1 MRRSEHSPHPA
12 CRRLSEGAHAIVY
25 AQAIEFLVSLGEPRM
40 GHEVLALAMDAGGTM
55 TDTFIVDKAGN
66 FVIGKAPTT
75 PWDESE
81 GFIESAQDAFAQ
93 WALDEQAAFAQF
105 EIAVYA
111 GTTMLNT
118 LLTRTGR
125 RIGLITSKGFEDI
138 LLMEQGRQVWSGYS
152 HADRLHSATHVHNQP
167 LIPRRRIRGVSE
179 RTDMF
184 GEVAIPLYEAD
195 ARVAAEEV
203 LAQELQGLAIC
214 FLHSYANP
222 HNEQRMEAIC
232 REVMAARGLS
242 LPIYLSSHIRPV
254 IRENQRVNAT
264 TIEAYAA
271 DPVRKQLH
279 NVEGSAVQRGYR
291 KQVTTMLAYGGLANI
306 RHPRLHE
313 TLISGPIGGML
324 GAKYISQ
331 LLGEKNVLAVDM
343 GGTSYDFG
351 LITNGSFNLNN
362 EPEIARFRLALPSIE
377 LDSIRGGAGLYVS
390 VDPIT
395 NRIIMGPEGAGA
407 NPGPVCFD
415 RGNLR
420 PTITDCLAINGYL
433 NKDNFLGGK
442 VKLNLPAAKRELQSQ
457 IAAKLDLE
465 VHAAADGILKL
476 WLQMAQDATK
486 RAIHVRGGDVAD
498 YVLMGYGGAGPLVL
512 AGVSHKEPF
521 KSVVTFPF
529 AAAFS
534 AFGCT
539 TTDYSHRYTRSSLFS
554 VAHNAEAS
562 AKVTVAKGLTA
573 LWHNLEAEARESFE
587 REGMELAKIRYTRIA
602 FVRYGGQLDE
612 VEVPYDRDWQG
623 APEDVDHLLDL
634 FEDLYTKMYAKAA
647 KHPKAGYAILQV
659 ALVASI
665 ETRKPE
671 LPLFPEQG
679 PTPSPAAQRGRREV
693 YVNGQWQSAAI
704 FDIDS
709 LQPGNI
715 IDGLAMLEH
724 PATTLL
730 VPARRRAR
738 VDGRKFI
745 WLENV

>member
-1 MRRSEHSPHPA
+1 
-12 CRRLSEGAHAIVY
+12 
-25 AQAIEFLVSLGEPRM
+25 
-40 GHEVLALAMDAGGTM
+40 M
-55 TDTFIVDKAGN
+55 TDTFLVDKEGN

-81 GFIESAQDAFAQ
+81 GFIESAQDAFVQ
-93 WALDEQAAFAQF
+93 WQLDEREAFSQF
-105 EIAVYA
+105 EVAVYA

-125 RIGLITSKGFEDI
+125 RIGLITTKGFEDI

-152 HADRLHSATHVHNQP
+152 YADRLHAATHVHNGP
-167 LIPRRRIRGVSE
+167 LIPRRRVRGVSE
-179 RTDMF
+179 RTNMF
-184 GEVAIPLYEAD
+184 GKVAIALYEQD
-195 ARVAAEEV
+195 ARTAAEELV
-203 LAQELQGLAIC
+203 TQKLEGIAIC

-222 HNEQRMEAIC
+222 ANEERMAAIC
-232 REVMAARGLS
+232 REVLQAGGLT

-279 NVEGSAVQRGYR
+279 NVENSAVSRGYR
-291 KQVTTMLAYGGLANI
+291 KQMTTMLAYGGLANI

-324 GAKYISQ
+324 GAHFVSQ
-331 LLGEKNVLAVDM
+331 LIGEKNVLAVDM

-351 LITNGSFNLNN
+351 LITNGTFNLNN

-377 LDSIRGGAGLYVS
+377 LDSIRGGAGLYLS

-415 RGNLR
+415 RGNKQ

-442 VKLNLPAAKRELQSQ
+442 VKLNLLIAQKELKTQ
-457 IAAKLDLE
+457 IADEIGLN
-465 VHAAADGILKL
+465 VHEAADGIIKL
-476 WLQMAQDATK
+476 WLQTAQDATR
-486 RAIHVRGGDVAD
+486 RAIQVRGGDVAD
-498 YVLMGYGGAGPLVL
+498 YVIMGYGGAGPLIL
-512 AGVSHKEPF
+512 AGVSEGQPF
-521 KSVVTFPF
+521 RGVVTFPF

-554 VAHNAEAS
+554 LAHNSDS
-562 AKVTVAKGLTA
+562 AAKTAVARGLTDLWNA
-573 LWHNLEAEARESFE
+573 LETEAKESFSS
-587 REGMELAKIRYTRIA
+587 EGMDLGKVEYRRVA

-612 VEVPYDRDWQG
+612 VEVPFDRSWQATPG
-623 APEDVDHLLDL
+623 DIDHLLDL

-647 KHPKAGYAILQV
+647 KYPKAGYAILQV

-671 LPLFPEQG
+671 FPLFSDQG
-679 PTPSPAAQRGRREV
+679 PIPPAAAKKGERDL
-693 YVNGQWQSAAI
+693 YINGKWQKAAI
-704 FDIDS
+704 YD
-709 LQPGNI
+709 
-715 IDGLAMLEH
+715 
-724 PATTLL
+724 
-730 VPARRRAR
+730 
-738 VDGRKFI
+738 
-745 WLENV
+745 

>member
-1 MRRSEHSPHPA
+1 MERH
-12 CRRLSEGAHAIVY
+12 
-25 AQAIEFLVSLGEPRM
+25 
-40 GHEVLALAMDAGGTM
+40 VLAMAMDAGGTM
-55 TDTFIVDKAGN
+55 TDTFVVDSEGN

-75 PWDESE
+75 PWDEAE
-81 GFIESAQDAFAQ
+81 GFVESSQDAFRQ
-93 WALDEQAAFAQF
+93 WGLEERAAFSQF
-105 EIAVYA
+105 EVAVYA

-138 LLMEQGRQVWSGYS
+138 LLMEQGRQVWSGYT

-167 LIPRRRIRGVSE
+167 LIPRRRVRGVSE

-184 GEVAIPLYEAD
+184 GDIAIKLYEDD
-195 ARVAAEEV
+195 ARVAVREL
-203 LAQELQGLAIC
+203 LAQKLEGIAVC

-232 REVMAARGLS
+232 REIMAEQDVDM
-242 LPIYLSSHIRPV
+242 PIYLSSHIRPV

-271 DPVRKQLH
+271 DPVRRQLHSVEDRARNLGFRKQL
-279 NVEGSAVQRGYR
+279 
-291 KQVTTMLAYGGLANI
+291 TTMLSYGGLANI

-324 GAKYISQ
+324 GAHYIAQ
-331 LLGEKNVLAVDM
+331 ILGEKNVLAVDM

-351 LITNGSFNLNN
+351 LITNGTFNLNN

-377 LDSIRGGAGLYVS
+377 LDSIRGGAGLFLS

-395 NRIIMGPEGAGA
+395 RRIVMGPEGAGA

-415 RGNLR
+415 RGNLQ
-420 PTITDCLAINGYL
+420 PTVTDCLAVNGYL

-442 VKLNLPAAKRELQSQ
+442 VKLNIPLAKARLESEIASQ
-457 IAAKLDLE
+457 IGLN
-465 VHAAADGILKL
+465 VHDASNGILKL
-476 WLQMAQDATK
+476 WLQQAQEATK
-486 RAIHVRGGDVAD
+486 RALHVRGGDFAD
-498 YVLMGYGGAGPLVL
+498 YVIMAYGGAGPLIL
-512 AGVSHKEPF
+512 AGVSENQPF
-521 KSVVTFPF
+521 KGVVTFPF

-539 TTDYSHRYTRSSLFS
+539 TTDYSHRYTRSSLFALS
-554 VAHNAEAS
+554 HKADRAAQEA
-562 AKVTVAKGLTA
+562 VGRGLSE
-573 LWHNLEAEARESFE
+573 LWANLEDEAHESFE
-587 REGMELAKIRYTRIA
+587 REGMDLGKVQYRRVA

-612 VEVPYDRDWQG
+612 VEVPFDRAWTG
-623 APEDVDHLLDL
+623 SAEDVDHLLDL
-634 FEDLYTKMYAKAA
+634 FEERYTKMFAKAA
-647 KHPKAGYAILQV
+647 KYPKAGYAIYQV

-671 LPLFPEQG
+671 FPIFPDQG
-679 PTPSPAAQRGRREV
+679 VIPPAAAFKGERDV
-693 YVNGQWQSAAI
+693 Y
-704 FDIDS
+704 IDGKWYKAGIYDMEAM
-709 LQPGNI
+709 LPGNI
-715 IDGLAMLEH
+715 INGLAILEH

-730 VPARRRAR
+730 VPLNRRAR
-738 VDGRKFI
+738 MDNRKFV
-745 WLENV
+745 WLENR

>member
-1 MRRSEHSPHPA
+1 MAR
-12 CRRLSEGAHAIVY
+12 
-25 AQAIEFLVSLGEPRM
+25 
-40 GHEVLALAMDAGGTM
+40 EVLALAMDAGGTM
-55 TDTFIVDKAGN
+55 TDTFLVDRQGN

-81 GFIESAQDAFAQ
+81 GFIESAQDAFEQ
-93 WALDEQAAFAQF
+93 WQLDERTAFEQF
-105 EIAVYA
+105 EVAVYA

-125 RIGLITSKGFEDI
+125 KIGLITSKGFEDI

-152 HADRLHSATHVHNQP
+152 YADRLHSATHVHNQP
-167 LIPRRRIRGVSE
+167 LVPRRRVRGVSE
-179 RTDMF
+179 RTNMF
-184 GEVAIPLYEAD
+184 GTIAIPLYEKD
-195 ARVAAEEV
+195 ARIAAEE
-203 LAQELQGLAIC
+203 LLSQDLEGLAIC

-232 REVMAARGLS
+232 REVMKEKGLAI
-242 LPIYLSSHIRPV
+242 PIYISSHIRPV

-279 NVEGSAVQRGYR
+279 NVENSARSRGYR
-291 KQVTTMLAYGGLANI
+291 KQMTTMLSYGGLANI

-324 GAKYISQ
+324 GAHFVAKLI
-331 LLGEKNVLAVDM
+331 GEPNVLAVDM
-343 GGTSYDFG
+343 GGTSYDYG
-351 LITNGSFNLNN
+351 LITHGTFNLNN

-390 VDPIT
+390 VDPAT
-395 NRIIMGPEGAGA
+395 NRLIMGPEGAGA

-415 RGNLR
+415 RGNKH

-442 VKLNLPAAKRELQSQ
+442 VKLNPLAAQKELKSQ
-457 IAAKLDLE
+457 IADKIGLN
-465 VHAAADGILKL
+465 VHDAADGIIKL
-476 WLQMAQDATK
+476 WLQTALDATR
-486 RAIHVRGGDVAD
+486 RAIQVRGGDAAD
-498 YVLMGYGGAGPLVL
+498 YVIMGYGGAGPLVL
-512 AGVSHKEPF
+512 AGISEGQPF
-521 KSVVTFPF
+521 KGVVTFPF

-554 VAHNAEAS
+554 LQHNSNAAAKEAVA
-562 AKVTVAKGLTA
+562 TGLTD
-573 LWHNLEAEARESFE
+573 LWNNLEAEAKESFE
-587 REGMELAKIRYTRIA
+587 SEGMDLSKVEYRRVA

-612 VEVPYDRDWQG
+612 VEVPFNRPWQ
-623 APEDVDHLLDL
+623 ATASDIDYLLDQ
-634 FEDLYTKMYAKAA
+634 FEDLYTKMFAKAA
-647 KHPKAGYAILQV
+647 KYPKAGYAILQV

-665 ETRKPE
+665 ETKKPE
-671 LPLFPEQG
+671 FQLFPDHG
-679 PTPSPAAQRGRREV
+679 PTPPAAAKKGERDL
-693 YVNGQWQSAAI
+693 YINGKWQKAGI
-704 FDIDS
+704 YDMDS
-709 LQPGNI
+709 LESGNVI
-715 IDGLAMLEH
+715 NGLAILEH

-730 VPARRRAR
+730 VPGTRKAR
-738 VDGRKFI
+738 VDNRKFI
-745 WLENV
+745 WLENL

>member
-1 MRRSEHSPHPA
+1 MAR
-12 CRRLSEGAHAIVY
+12 
-25 AQAIEFLVSLGEPRM
+25 Q
-40 GHEVLALAMDAGGTM
+40 VLALAMDAGGTM
-55 TDTFIVDKAGN
+55 TDTFLVDSEGN

-81 GFIESAQDAFAQ
+81 GFVESSTDAFDQ
-93 WALDEQAAFAQF
+93 WELDEKVAFNQF
-105 EIAVYA
+105 EVAVYA

-125 RIGLITSKGFEDI
+125 KISLITTKGFEDI
-138 LLMEQGRQVWSGYS
+138 LLMEQGRQVWSGYT
-152 HADRLHSATHVHNQP
+152 HADRLHSATHVHNIP
-167 LIPRRRIRGVSE
+167 LVPRRRTYGVTE

-184 GEVAIPLYEAD
+184 GDIPIPLYEVD
-195 ARVAAEEV
+195 ARPAAEAA
-203 LAQELQGLAIC
+203 LSQDIQGIAIC

-222 HNEQRMEAIC
+222 LNEQRMEAIC
-232 REVMAARGLS
+232 REVMAEKGIDV
-242 LPIYLSSHIRPV
+242 PIFISSHIRPV

-271 DPVRKQLH
+271 DPVRQQLH
-279 NVEGSAVQRGYR
+279 NVENSAKGRGFR
-291 KQVTTMLAYGGLANI
+291 KQLTTMLSYGGLANI

-324 GAKYISQ
+324 GAHYIANIIK
-331 LLGEKNVLAVDM
+331 EKNVLAVDM

-351 LITNGSFNLNN
+351 LITNGTFNLNN

-377 LDSIRGGAGLYVS
+377 LDSIRGGAGLYLS

-420 PTITDCLAINGYL
+420 PTVTDCLAINGYL

-442 VKLNLPAAKRELQSQ
+442 VKLNIPAAKEQFETQ
-457 IAAKLDLE
+457 IAAKIGLA
-465 VHAAADGILKL
+465 VHDAADGILKL
-476 WLQMAQDATK
+476 WLQQALEATK

-498 YVLMGYGGAGPLVL
+498 YTIMGYGGAGPLVL
-512 AGVSHKEPF
+512 AGVTENQPF
-521 KSVVTFPF
+521 RGVVTFPF

-539 TTDYSHRYTRSSLFS
+539 TTDYSHRYTRSSLF
-554 VAHNAEAS
+554 VLAQKADAEAKQ
-562 AKVTVAKGLTA
+562 AVADGLSK
-573 LWHNLEAEARESFE
+573 LWKNLEDEAHESFE
-587 REGMELAKIRYTRIA
+587 TEGMDLSKVEYRRIA

-612 VEVPYDRDWQG
+612 VEVPFNRDWNG
-623 APEDVDHLLDL
+623 TTDDVDHLLDS
-634 FEDLYTKMYAKAA
+634 FEELYTKMFAKAA
-647 KHPKAGYAILQV
+647 RYPKAGYAIFQV

-671 LPLFPEQG
+671 FPVLPLKGEIP
-679 PTPSPAAQRGRREV
+679 PAKSHKGTRDV
-693 YVNGQWQSAAI
+693 YFNGSWQKAGI
-704 FDIDS
+704 YDMDEME
-709 LQPGNI
+709 PGNI
-715 IDGLAMLEH
+715 VKGLAILEH

-730 VPARRRAR
+730 VPPTRKARMDERR
-738 VDGRKFI
+738 FI

>member
-1 MRRSEHSPHPA
+1 MAR
-12 CRRLSEGAHAIVY
+12 
-25 AQAIEFLVSLGEPRM
+25 
-40 GHEVLALAMDAGGTM
+40 EVLALAMDAGGTM
-55 TDTFIVDKAGN
+55 TDTFMVDKEGN

-75 PWDESE
+75 PADESE
-81 GFIESAQDAFAQ
+81 GFIESAQDAFGQ
-93 WALDEQAAFAQF
+93 WQLDERVAFAQF
-105 EIAVYA
+105 EVAVYA

-125 RIGLITSKGFEDI
+125 RIGLITTKGFEDI

-152 HADRLHSATHVHNQP
+152 YADRLHSATHVHNQP
-167 LIPRRRIRGVSE
+167 LVPRRRVRGVSE

-184 GEVAIPLYEAD
+184 GTIAIPLYEKD
-195 ARVAAEEV
+195 ARIAAEEL
-203 LAQELQGLAIC
+203 LAQDLQGVAIC

-222 HNEQRMEAIC
+222 QNEWLMERIC
-232 REVMAARGLS
+232 REVMRAKGIDIPL
-242 LPIYLSSHIRPV
+242 YLSSHIRPV

-279 NVEGSAVQRGYR
+279 NVENSAASRGFR
-291 KQVTTMLAYGGLANI
+291 KQMTTMLSYGGLANI

-324 GAKYISQ
+324 GAHYVAQ
-331 LLGEKNVLAVDM
+331 LIGAPNVLAVDM

-351 LITNGSFNLNN
+351 LITNGTFNLNN

-377 LDSIRGGAGLYVS
+377 LDSIRGGAGLYLS

-415 RGNLR
+415 RGNKQ
-420 PTITDCLAINGYL
+420 PTITDCLAVNGYL

-442 VKLNLPAAKRELQSQ
+442 VKLNLLAAQKELKTQ
-457 IAAKLDLE
+457 IADKIGLT
-465 VHAAADGILKL
+465 VHEAADGIIKL
-476 WLQMAQDATK
+476 WLQTAFDATR
-486 RAIHVRGGDVAD
+486 RAIQVRGGDVAD
-498 YVLMGYGGAGPLVL
+498 YVIMGYGGAGPLVL
-512 AGVSHKEPF
+512 AGVSEGQPF
-521 KSVVTFPF
+521 KGVVTFPF

-554 VAHNAEAS
+554 LAHDSDAA
-562 AKVTVAKGLTA
+562 AKETVARGLTE
-573 LWHNLEAEARESFE
+573 LWNALEAEAKQSFAS
-587 REGMELAKIRYTRIA
+587 EGMDLAKVEYRRVA

-612 VEVPYDRDWQG
+612 VEVPFSRPWQG
-623 APEDVDHLLDL
+623 SASDIDHLLDL

-647 KHPKAGYAILQV
+647 KYPKAGYAILQV

-671 LPLFPEQG
+671 FPLFADSG
-679 PTPSPAAQRGRREV
+679 PTPPATAKKGEREIYINGKWQRAGIYDMDSLEAGNI
-693 YVNGQWQSAAI
+693 VNGLAI
-704 FDIDS
+704 I
-709 LQPGNI
+709 
-715 IDGLAMLEH
+715 EH

-730 VPARRRAR
+730 VPATRRAR
-738 VDGRKFI
+738 VDARKFI
-745 WLENV
+745 WLENF

>member
-1 MRRSEHSPHPA
+1 MTR
-12 CRRLSEGAHAIVY
+12 
-25 AQAIEFLVSLGEPRM
+25 
-40 GHEVLALAMDAGGTM
+40 EVLALAMDAGGTM
-55 TDTFIVDKAGN
+55 TDTFVVDKEGN

-81 GFIESAQDAFAQ
+81 GFIESSQDAFQQ
-93 WALDEQAAFAQF
+93 WSLDERTAFSQF

-125 RIGLITSKGFEDI
+125 RIGLITTKGFEDI
-138 LLMEQGRQVWSGYS
+138 LVMEQGRQVWSGYS
-152 HADRLHSATHVHNQP
+152 YADRLHAATHVHNKP
-167 LIPRRRIRGVSE
+167 LVPRRQVRGVSE
-179 RTDMF
+179 RTNMF
-184 GEVAIPLYEAD
+184 GTVAIPLYERD
-195 ARVAAEEV
+195 ARRAAEE
-203 LAQELQGLAIC
+203 LLDQDLQGIAIC
-214 FLHSYANP
+214 FLYSYANP
-222 HNEQRMEAIC
+222 QNEQRMEAIV
-232 REVMAARGLS
+232 REAMRVKGVD

-279 NVEGSAVQRGYR
+279 NVEGAAVSRGFR
-291 KQVTTMLAYGGLANI
+291 KQMTTMLSYGGLANI

-324 GAKYISQ
+324 GAHFIAKLI
-331 LLGEKNVLAVDM
+331 GAPNVLAVDM

-351 LITNGSFNLNN
+351 LITNGTFNLNN

-415 RGNLR
+415 RGNKQ

-442 VKLNLPAAKRELQSQ
+442 VKLNLLAARKALKGQ
-457 IAAKLDLE
+457 IADKIGLN
-465 VHAAADGILKL
+465 VHEAADGIIKL
-476 WLQMAQDATK
+476 WLQTALEATR
-486 RAIHVRGGDVAD
+486 RAIQVRGGDVAD
-498 YVLMGYGGAGPLVL
+498 YVIMGYGGAGPLVL
-512 AGVSHKEPF
+512 AGVSEGQPF
-521 KSVVTFPF
+521 KGVVTFPF

-539 TTDYSHRYTRSSLFS
+539 TTDYSHRYTRSSLFAL
-554 VAHNAEAS
+554 AHNSDSAAKEA
-562 AKVTVAKGLTA
+562 VAKGLSA
-573 LWHNLEAEARESFE
+573 LWDQLQEEARESFVS
-587 REGMELAKIRYTRIA
+587 EGMDLSKVEYRRIA

-612 VEVPYDRDWQG
+612 IEVPFDGPWQG
-623 APEDVDHLLDL
+623 TATGVDRLLDL
-634 FEDLYTKMYAKAA
+634 FEDLYTKIFAKAA
-647 KHPKAGYAILQV
+647 KYPKAGYAILQV

-671 LPLFPEQG
+671 LPSYPDRG
-679 PTPSPAAQRGRREV
+679 PTPPPAARKGQREV
-693 YVNGQWQSAAI
+693 YRDGTWQQAAI
-704 FDIDS
+704 YDME
-709 LQPGNI
+709 LLEPGNVI
-715 IDGLAMLEH
+715 KGLAILEH

-730 VPARRRAR
+730 VPVTRRAR
-738 VDGRKFI
+738 VDERKFI
-745 WLENV
+745 WLENL

>member
-1 MRRSEHSPHPA
+1 MAR
-12 CRRLSEGAHAIVY
+12 
-25 AQAIEFLVSLGEPRM
+25 
-40 GHEVLALAMDAGGTM
+40 EVLALAMDAGGTM
-55 TDTFIVDKAGN
+55 TDTFIVDRDGN

-81 GFIESAQDAFAQ
+81 GFIESSQDAFQQ
-93 WALDEQAAFAQF
+93 WGVDERAAFSQF

-138 LLMEQGRQVWSGYS
+138 LVMEQGRQVWSGYS
-152 HADRLHSATHVHNQP
+152 YADRLHSATHVHNKP
-167 LIPRRRIRGVSE
+167 LVPRRAVRGVSE
-179 RTDMF
+179 RTNMF
-184 GEVAIPLYEAD
+184 GTIAIPLYERD
-195 ARVAAEEV
+195 AKRAAEE
-203 LAQELQGLAIC
+203 LLELDLQGIAIC
-214 FLHSYANP
+214 FLYSFANP
-222 HNEQRMEAIC
+222 QNEQRMEAIV
-232 REVMAARGLS
+232 REAMRAKGVD

-279 NVEGSAVQRGYR
+279 NVEGAAVSRGFR
-291 KQVTTMLAYGGLANI
+291 KQMTTMLSYGGLANI

-324 GAKYISQ
+324 GAHHIAKLI
-331 LLGEKNVLAVDM
+331 GAPNVLAVDM

-351 LITNGSFNLNN
+351 LITNGTFNLNN

-415 RGNLR
+415 RGNKE
-420 PTITDCLAINGYL
+420 PTVTDCLAINGYL

-442 VKLNLPAAKRELQSQ
+442 VKLNLLTARKALKEQ
-457 IAAKLDLE
+457 IADKIRLN
-465 VHAAADGILKL
+465 VHEAADGIIKL
-476 WLQMAQDATK
+476 WLQTAQEATR
-486 RAIHVRGGDVAD
+486 RAIQVRGGDVAD
-498 YVLMGYGGAGPLVL
+498 YVIMGYGGAGPLVL
-512 AGVSHKEPF
+512 AGVSEGQPF
-521 KSVVTFPF
+521 KGVVTFPF

-539 TTDYSHRYTRSSLFS
+539 TTDYSHRYTRSSLFALPHRADS
-554 VAHNAEAS
+554 APKEA
-562 AKVTVAKGLTA
+562 VAKGLSA
-573 LWHNLEAEARESFE
+573 LWDQLQEEARESFVS
-587 REGMELAKIRYTRIA
+587 EGMDLSKVGYRRIA

-612 VEVPYDRDWQG
+612 IEVPFARPWQG
-623 APEDVDHLLDL
+623 TASDIDHLIDS
-634 FEDLYTKMYAKAA
+634 FEDLYTKIFAKAA
-647 KHPKAGYAILQV
+647 KYPKAGYAILQV

-671 LPLFPEQG
+671 LACYPDRG
-679 PTPSPAAQRGRREV
+679 PTPPPEARKGERDV
-693 YVNGQWQSAAI
+693 YRDGAWQKAAI
-704 FDIDS
+704 YDME
-709 LQPGNI
+709 LLEPGNI
-715 IDGLAMLEH
+715 INGLAILEH

-730 VPARRRAR
+730 VPGTRRAR
-738 VDGRKFI
+738 VDERKFI
-745 WLENV
+745 WLENL